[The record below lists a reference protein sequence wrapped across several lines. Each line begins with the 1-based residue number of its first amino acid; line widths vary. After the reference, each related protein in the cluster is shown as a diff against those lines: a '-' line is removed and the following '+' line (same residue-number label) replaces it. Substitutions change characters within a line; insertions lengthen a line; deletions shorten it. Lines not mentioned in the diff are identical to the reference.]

1 MIELLRTSVLSDD
14 DFQYIEDYDAH
25 KIGVENYNEKV
36 ERVAQK
42 RIVHHMRLNGYSAE
56 QIAHIT
62 DIPLS
67 VVNSLFREFE
77 NKR

>member
-42 RIVHHMRLNGYSAE
+42 RIVRHMRLKGFSPELVA
-56 QIAHIT
+56 
-62 DIPLS
+62 DMSGIPLS
-67 VVNSLFREFE
+67 DVNIFFRELDKE
-77 NKR
+77 